1 MGKEP
6 KIIQFVFLPFCSE
19 HVASVTREKYTLF
32 KTTSSTHSS
41 PFEPNSVNWYAD
53 FLRTPKAFYLLLY
66 LTKWEAL

>member
-6 KIIQFVFLPFCSE
+6 KIIQFVFLPFHSE

-41 PFEPNSVNWYAD
+41 PFEPTQLTGMLI
-53 FLRTPKAFYLLLY
+53 FLELLRLFISY
-66 LTKWEAL
+66 YI